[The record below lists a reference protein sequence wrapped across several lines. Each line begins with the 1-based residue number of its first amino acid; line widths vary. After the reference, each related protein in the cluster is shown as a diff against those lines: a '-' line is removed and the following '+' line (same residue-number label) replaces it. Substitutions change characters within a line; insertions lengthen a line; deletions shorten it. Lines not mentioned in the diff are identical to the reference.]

1 LEAQNDKEA
10 GKQSPDQV
18 DQLKVDVASA
28 AVQQFDAIERLFN
41 KLSDDSESS
50 SKPSTENYQSLKSE
64 WETALHDLTMAKLD
78 ADGQKR
84 RADRAEFELDEERHS
99 RQNERAKDLE
109 VIEKLQK
116 LMVGKDEVLTE
127 KDKMIIRLEK
137 ELRQLSQKDLVSSSS
152 VCVVL

>member
-1 LEAQNDKEA
+1 
-10 GKQSPDQV
+10 
-18 DQLKVDVASA
+18 
-28 AVQQFDAIERLFN
+28 
-41 KLSDDSESS
+41 
-50 SKPSTENYQSLKSE
+50 
-64 WETALHDLTMAKLD
+64 MAKLD